1 MDAHQDSSHRQ
12 IKLKKKKTQCQA
24 IQSLTAILAVLQVR
38 NLVKSQNLHLMSSC
52 NNCTSR
58 IYSKLHQS
66 IIRALYLPLIYYT
79 FPSTT
84 ITTRKQNETLLY
96 KKNIYMN
103 IFLIENKE
111 KQIQLKVQFRISL
124 IQNLYSA
131 STNSFFNKTP
141 IILILLDLYS

>member
-1 MDAHQDSSHRQ
+1 
-12 IKLKKKKTQCQA
+12 
-24 IQSLTAILAVLQVR
+24 
-38 NLVKSQNLHLMSSC
+38 
-52 NNCTSR
+52 
-58 IYSKLHQS
+58 
-66 IIRALYLPLIYYT
+66 
-79 FPSTT
+79 
-84 ITTRKQNETLLY
+84 
-96 KKNIYMN
+96 MN